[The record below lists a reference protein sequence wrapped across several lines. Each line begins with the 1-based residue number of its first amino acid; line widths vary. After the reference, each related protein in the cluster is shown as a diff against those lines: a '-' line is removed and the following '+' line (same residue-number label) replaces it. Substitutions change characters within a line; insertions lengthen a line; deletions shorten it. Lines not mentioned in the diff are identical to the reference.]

1 MLDILINKR
10 EMSIRWMNTFAVVG
24 LLVVPL
30 SSRVLRLVATLETAG
45 GTLVFP
51 AVVVVAL
58 DAAGCERR
66 PDEKKLA
73 NDKAGRMP
81 AFFIGSSFVDLEGW
95 TGSAPRCLTVE
106 RSFFGTG
113 PASSADERGRDM
125 VGGWGRLDVDA

>member
-1 MLDILINKR
+1 
-10 EMSIRWMNTFAVVG
+10 MNTFAVVG

-81 AFFIGSSFVDLEGW
+81 AFFIGSSAVSFVDLEGW
-95 TGSAPRCLTVE
+95 TGSVPRCLTVE

-125 VGGWGRLDVDA
+125 VDG